1 MDETVIMNEQAN
13 VESNNETMPNEKRR
27 WKQVVVGGVS
37 GILMGTVSSAAYAA
51 TSNHLHQQAE
61 VESEQNAEESAND
74 VVETQEYIDG
84 VIPVAEVDDSM
95 SFGEAFAAAREQ
107 VGPGGVFVWH
117 GQLYG
122 TYTATEWNS
131 MTPAEHAEFGS
142 HLNIVYDESDSHDVV
157 DDGRHEN
164 NEHNNDEHQNNEHNN
179 DGHEHN
185 EATDH
190 QPQQVIEVLG
200 YESGVVINGAT
211 VDIATVNIDGKIGHY
226 IDLDHNHIADFL
238 AIDANE
244 DGVLTNDEYTNVS
257 DSVISMP
264 TMGSGLAGDNDL
276 AYNHDYIN
284 DGNID
289 SYV

>member
-51 TSNHLHQQAE
+51 TSSHLQQQAD

-122 TYTATEWNS
+122 TYTAAEWNS

-142 HLNIVYDESDSHDVV
+142 HLNIVYDESGNHDVV
-157 DDGRHEN
+157 DNGGHDNNGGHVDNGGDTDDVVDIDPIPAPNPDSEPDSEHTVEVLSYGTETLEDGSTVNVAVVSIDGEVGN
-164 NEHNNDEHQNNEHNN
+164 LYDFNNDQIADVYVSDLNHDGQISENEMA
-179 DGHEHN
+179 DL
-185 EATDH
+185 ADT
-190 QPQQVIEVLG
+190 PIPMP
-200 YESGVVINGAT
+200 T
-211 VDIATVNIDGKIGHY
+211 VDNNLVSQ
-226 IDLDHNHIADFL
+226 
-238 AIDANE
+238 
-244 DGVLTNDEYTNVS
+244 ND
-257 DSVISMP
+257 P
-264 TMGSGLAGDNDL
+264 
-276 AYNHDYIN
+276 DYIN

>member
-51 TSNHLHQQAE
+51 TSSHLQQQAD

-122 TYTATEWNS
+122 TYTAAEWNS

-142 HLNIVYDESDSHDVV
+142 HLNIVYDESGSHNVV
-157 DDGRHEN
+157 DNGRHDN
-164 NEHNNDEHQNNEHNN
+164 NGGNTDDVEDIDPVPNPNPNPNPDPEHTVEVISVDTEVLEDGSTVNVAVVRLDGEEGCLFDLNNDNIADIFASDTNQDGQLTEDEIVDVSEMSIKIPTMN
-179 DGHEHN
+179 DG
-185 EATDH
+185 
-190 QPQQVIEVLG
+190 L
-200 YESGVVINGAT
+200 
-211 VDIATVNIDGKIGHY
+211 
-226 IDLDHNHIADFL
+226 L
-238 AIDANE
+238 AQ
-244 DGVLTNDEYTNVS
+244 ND
-257 DSVISMP
+257 P
-264 TMGSGLAGDNDL
+264 
-276 AYNHDYIN
+276 DYIN